1 MRIGRSPID
10 RSPVDRG
17 SIRITPLTELLA
29 SMNPWWTGSD
39 FRTGK
44 ARPAYLDTIQRYL
57 DSTEII
63 VLSGVRRA
71 GKTTL
76 IYQTVRHLMTDRQVP
91 PRNILFVKCDEE
103 GITTLDHP
111 VSAVIDTYRKEIH
124 TQGTIYLVF
133 DEIQVL
139 KGWEQTIK
147 SLYDRQEYRIIISG
161 SSAYL
166 LDSQIATLLSGRYLR
181 VPVYPLDF
189 REYLSFH
196 GMVPAID
203 PVDLISRKYEI
214 MTLLKR
220 YLREGGFPAIV
231 LQEDERTRQDQ
242 LGSYYDSIVYRDIV
256 QVNDVRNQKALASV
270 LHYLFTN
277 ISSPYSYRRLAA
289 ALGIDIGTV
298 QDYIHFA
305 EMARILFEVQVFSYS
320 LQTQA
325 RAGKKIYCIDN
336 GLRNAISFRFSEDEG
351 KLAENLVYIELTRSG
366 SDPCYWKKKHEVDF
380 VVKNPDNSLS
390 AINVCYTDTIP
401 DRESDGL
408 KEFRDAFG
416 HDVRETIVLTRDKEM
431 EESGITFIPL
441 WKWLLDSH
449 KSPKPITR

>member
-1 MRIGRSPID
+1 MRMDRDGLD
-10 RSPVDRG
+10 RSPVDRSG
-17 SIRITPLTELLA
+17 MRLTPLKEILTSL
-29 SMNPWWTGSD
+29 NPWWTGSG

-44 ARPAYLDTIQRYL
+44 ARPAYLATIQRYL
-57 DSTEII
+57 NSNEKLVV

-76 IYQTVRHLMTDRQVP
+76 LYQTIHHLIADRNVP
-91 PRNILFVKCDEE
+91 PRNILFIKCDEE

-111 VSAVIDTYRKEIH
+111 VSAVIDTYRKEIR
-124 TQGTIYLVF
+124 TEGPIYLVF
-133 DEIQVL
+133 DEIQVI
-139 KGWEQTIK
+139 KGWGQAIK

-166 LDSQIATLLSGRYLR
+166 LDSHIATQMSGRYLP
-181 VPVYPLDF
+181 VPVYPLNF
-189 REYLSFH
+189 REYLSFN
-196 GMVPAID
+196 GITPTVD
-203 PVDLISRKYEI
+203 PVDLMSRKYEI
-214 MTLLKR
+214 ITLLKR

-320 LQTQA
+320 LQAQA

-366 SDPCYWKKKHEVDF
+366 SNPCYWKKKHEVDF

-390 AINVCYTDTIP
+390 AINVCYTDAIP
-401 DRESDGL
+401 DREYAGL
-408 KEFRDAFG
+408 KEFREEFH
-416 HDVRETIVLTRDKEM
+416 HDVRETIVLTRDKEG
-431 EESGITFIPL
+431 EENGIACIPL
-441 WKWLLDSH
+441 WKWLLVREDRE
-449 KSPKPITR
+449 P